1 MKTTFLL
8 GIHLHQPV
16 DNFEWVIDKAITQ
29 CYNPFFEVMKR
40 YPTFKFS
47 VHCSGWLMERI
58 ALLRPSLYQT
68 IQTMAHE
75 GVIELLSAGYY
86 EPILGVIPSSDRVAQ
101 IRRLNESIRKRFGQT
116 PQGLWLTERVWE
128 SAIIPDMHRAGIRYT
143 VLDDYHFEC
152 AGFDSSR
159 LDGYYTT
166 EEGGIEMGLFPISQK
181 LRYAIPFL
189 SVPSAIEAIH
199 SYRRESDSAAILF
212 DDAEKFGM
220 WPGTHEWVY
229 EKKWLENFVEAVL
242 ADETIHTD
250 HYGAYFASHTS
261 RGIAYLPNV
270 SYEEMGEWSLR
281 THDALALHEAKKL
294 PIDPK
299 FLSGG
304 IWKNFLVKYPQ
315 SNHIHKR
322 MLELSLIRSKIGKKR
337 FDTALYKL
345 QTNDPLWHGVF
356 GGLYL
361 PNLRD
366 TAYGYL
372 IECENIRYDD
382 HRTHLTQTH
391 NHYPKIK
398 AVTPKLIWEFDPR
411 MGGQLVELDLRDK
424 GFNYQN
430 TLTRVQEAY
439 HQQVVHPNPTP
450 PPPPQGG
457 IDTIHTAH
465 TRNDPKLKEA
475 LIYDWYDK
483 NSFIDHISDGGFN
496 LETFYRC
503 NFREYGDFANQP
515 FDSHVEEEH
524 FSLTREGG
532 IYTPEYYSARISK
545 QFSLLASHQLD
556 FAITLETV
564 AQGNFTYIMEHNFHF
579 ADYEQ
584 VWIEGEPL
592 GEKGS
597 FDLLNTLEFFDGTL
611 HKKITLTTDKPF
623 TLHYFQLQTLSQSEK
638 GFDLSVQGVSVALVF
653 ELSAL
658 FCLKGSL
665 AITDVSPKHVR
676 QYQR

>member
-16 DNFEWVIDKAITQ
+16 DNFEWVIEKAITQ
-29 CYNPFFEVMKR
+29 CYDPFFEVMKR
-40 YPTFKFS
+40 YPNFKFS
-47 VHCSGWLMERI
+47 VHCSGWLMEQI
-58 ALLRPSLYQT
+58 ALLRPSLYHT

-101 IRRLNESIRKRFGQT
+101 IRRLNASIHKRFGQT

-128 SAIIPDMHRAGIRYT
+128 SSIIPDMHRAGIRYT
-143 VLDDYHFEC
+143 MVDDYHFAC

-189 SVPSAIEAIH
+189 SVQSAIEAIH
-199 SYRRESDSAAILF
+199 SYCKERDSAAILF

-220 WPGTHEWVY
+220 WPGTYEWVY
-229 EKKWLENFVEAVL
+229 EKNWLETFVQAVL
-242 ADETIHTD
+242 ADETIQTD
-250 HYGAYFASHTS
+250 HYGHYFERHTS

-281 THDALALHEAKKL
+281 THDALALHAAKKL

-322 MLELSLIRSKIGKKR
+322 MLELSSLRSKIGKKR

-366 TAYGYL
+366 TAYTYL
-372 IECENIRYDD
+372 IECENIRYD
-382 HRTHLTQTH
+382 HHAMHLTQTH
-391 NHYPKIK
+391 THYPKIK
-398 AVTPKLIWEFDPR
+398 VVTPKLIWEFDPQ
-411 MGGQLVELDLRDK
+411 MGGQLVEWDLRDK

-430 TLTRVQEAY
+430 TLNRVEEAY
-439 HQQVVHPNPTP
+439 HQKVLHPSTTP
-450 PPPPQGG
+450 PASLEGG
-457 IDTIHTAH
+457 IDTIHTAQMMV
-465 TRNDPKLKEA
+465 DPSLKET
-475 LIYDWYDK
+475 LIYDWYLK
-483 NSFIDHISDGGFN
+483 NSFIDHISDGAFT
-496 LETFYRC
+496 LENFYHC

-515 FDSHVEEEH
+515 FESSVEEER
-524 FSLTREGG
+524 FTFLREGG
-532 IYTPEYYSARISK
+532 IYTPEYHPTHVEK
-545 QFSLLASHQLD
+545 HFSLLASHQLD
-556 FAITLETV
+556 FAITVHTS
-564 AQGNFTYIMEHNFHF
+564 AQGNFTYVMEHNFHF
-579 ADYEQ
+579 AHYES
-584 VWIEGEPL
+584 VWIQGEPL
-592 GEKGS
+592 GEHGS
-597 FDLLNTLEFFDGTL
+597 FTLCTSVELVDTLL
-611 HKKITLTTDKPF
+611 HKKITFTADKPF
-623 TLHYFQLQTLSQSEK
+623 SLHYFQLKTLSQSET
-638 GFDLSVQGVSVALVF
+638 GFDLSVQGVSLALVF
-653 ELSAL
+653 DLSAL
-658 FCLKGSL
+658 FSLKGSL
-665 AITDVSPKHVR
+665 AITDVSPKQLRH
-676 QYQR
+676 YQ